1 MFARGDESN
10 GKQLHRNG
18 DVTTLPGMSE
28 GGTAGAMKPSL
39 NHIEAWVFDLDNTL
53 YPASSNLFAEID
65 RRMGEFIASEL
76 RVDAVEARRIQKDYF
91 RDFGTTLRGLMI
103 NHAIEPT
110 LFLEYVHA
118 IDVSILSPDPALEA
132 ALSRLAG
139 PKIVFTNGS
148 LRHAETVMDRLGIA
162 HHFEGIFDI
171 AAAKYISKPDPAA
184 YRALVDRHALAP
196 AATAIFEDLTRNL
209 APAAAMGMTTVWVR
223 NVSPWSEV
231 VTHAETPAHV
241 HHETEDLVAWLE
253 QAIGA
258 RRGGPAR
265 R

>member
-1 MFARGDESN
+1 MFARRHKSCAM
-10 GKQLHRNG
+10 QLQEKHRNS
-18 DVTTLPGMSE
+18 TLSGMSE
-28 GGTAGAMKPSL
+28 VPTASARQPSL

-65 RRMGEFIASEL
+65 RRMGEFIATEL
-76 RVDAVEARRIQKDYF
+76 RVDAIEARRIQKDYF
-91 RDFGTTLRGLMI
+91 RDFGTTLRGLMV

-118 IDVSILSPDPALEA
+118 IDVSILSPDPGLETALA
-132 ALSRLAG
+132 RLDG

-148 LRHAETVMDRLGIA
+148 SRHAEKVMDRLGIA
-162 HHFEGIFDI
+162 HHFDGVFDI
-171 AAAKYISKPDPAA
+171 AAAEYLSKPDPAA
-184 YRALVDRHALAP
+184 YYALVRRHNLAP

-209 APAAAMGMTTVWVR
+209 APAAAIGMTTVWVR
-223 NVSPWSEV
+223 NASPWAEV
-231 VTHAETPAHV
+231 TVVAETPAYV

-253 QAIGA
+253 QAIAA
-258 RRGGPAR
+258 RRDGPGR

>member
-1 MFARGDESN
+1 MFAQGDESS

-18 DVTTLPGMSE
+18 DVTTLRGMSE
-28 GGTAGAMKPSL
+28 GATAGVTKRSL

-65 RRMGEFIASEL
+65 RRMGEFIATEL

-91 RDFGTTLRGLMI
+91 RDFGTTLRGLMV

-148 LRHAETVMDRLGIA
+148 LRHAKTVMDRLGIA
-162 HHFEGIFDI
+162 HHFNGIFDI
-171 AAAKYISKPDPAA
+171 AAAAYLSKPDPAA
-184 YRALVDRHALAP
+184 YRALVQRHALEP

-223 NVSPWSEV
+223 NVSPWSEL
-231 VTHAETPAHV
+231 VTSAETPAHV

-253 QAIGA
+253 QAIAA